1 MKCPKCGK
9 EVAAGTKFCI
19 GCGSPLPQEEPK
31 ASAPAPAPKPVKVE
45 LPDESGVIQDKGTL
59 IFWLTLLCGSTNI
72 HHFMLAKTGGPLDKK
87 SRFVFNWEGLVTVA
101 FAVLAL
107 IITVA
112 SQSAV
117 VGTVLLGM
125 LSIAAF
131 VHAWRHAFGKIYS
144 YDRTHHYMGQK
155 WKKVVCIVHAS
166 VTVIAIILGLVL
178 SVLAPKAEARAKLSV
193 MVPAVK
199 SWETLQEAY
208 VAESRQTGDFE
219 AMGFSAPSDENVAF
233 FEISSAKRKDVRA
246 IGAMLMKPLQGCP
259 EKMTLVRIIQVDPRD
274 SKIKKHGWVGVWNT
288 EDASFQQMPDEQIV
302 QCMEYMP
309 EWEENF
315 FPTNSISESV
325 EKFEY
330 LLPPPLFEPLDMSE
344 ISSFMQMAHENEPKI
359 ENSEGMMTS
368 TGVPKLDKIMAALS
382 PSAQEIDAKTFQTQN
397 FIFKEDSRK
406 RKKVIWTA
414 KSLRPID
421 ECPEGSEWKI
431 TAMQKPG
438 KSDYDYVVDY
448 GYYVKSPAGCPK
460 VKDMPQTVINMGF

>member
-144 YDRTHHYMGQK
+144 YDHTHHYMGQK

-166 VTVIAIILGLVL
+166 VTVISIILGLVL
-178 SVLAPKAEARAKLSV
+178 SVLAPSATAKANLSIISPTMGAWV
-193 MVPAVK
+193 
-199 SWETLQEAY
+199 TLQEAS
-208 VAESRQTGDFE
+208 VTEMKKTGDFT
-219 AMGFSAPSDENVAF
+219 AIGFEAPSSDKVAF
-233 FEISSAKRKDVRA
+233 FDIPSGKRKDIHAV
-246 IGAMLMKPLQGCP
+246 GALLLEAMSKCQD
-259 EKMTLVRIIQVDPRD
+259 KTTLVTSLQMDPRNGETH
-274 SKIKKHGWVGVWNT
+274 KFCWVGLRNAESGNFEEMPAEQVEECLALIPTWKSLC
-288 EDASFQQMPDEQIV
+288 DAGLV
-302 QCMEYMP
+302 QK
-309 EWEENF
+309 F
-315 FPTNSISESV
+315 DDLFPA
-325 EKFEY
+325 
-330 LLPPPLFEPLDMSE
+330 PLFEPLDMSE
-344 ISSFMQMAHENEPKI
+344 ISKFLETARANEPQT
-359 ENSEGMMTS
+359 EGDGFYLSSFVATLGKVM
-368 TGVPKLDKIMAALS
+368 KALS
-382 PSAQEIDAKTFQTQN
+382 PDVQEIDAKTFQTQN
-397 FIFKEDSRK
+397 FIYKEESRNK
-406 RKKVIWTA
+406 RKNKVIWTA
-414 KSLRPID
+414 KSLRPVG

-431 TAMQKPG
+431 TATQKPTRG
-438 KSDYDYVVDY
+438 EGMAFNY
-448 GYYVKSPAGCPK
+448 GYYVKSPEGCPK
-460 VKDMPQTVINMGF
+460 VKDLKETILSEW

>member
-9 EVAAGTKFCI
+9 EMAAGTKFCI

-31 ASAPAPAPKPVKVE
+31 APAPAPKPVKVE

-166 VTVIAIILGLVL
+166 VTVISIILGLVL
-178 SVLAPKAEARAKLSV
+178 SVLAPSATAKANLSIIPPTMGAWV
-193 MVPAVK
+193 
-199 SWETLQEAY
+199 TLQEAS
-208 VAESRQTGDFE
+208 VTEMKKTGDFT
-219 AMGFSAPSDENVAF
+219 AIGFEAPSSDKVAF
-233 FEISSAKRKDVRA
+233 FDIPLGKRKDIHAV
-246 IGAMLMKPLQGCP
+246 GALLLEAMSKCQD
-259 EKMTLVRIIQVDPRD
+259 KTTLVTSLQMDPRNGETH
-274 SKIKKHGWVGVWNT
+274 KFCWVGLRNAESGNFEEMPAEQVEECLALIPTWKSLC
-288 EDASFQQMPDEQIV
+288 DAGLV
-302 QCMEYMP
+302 QK
-309 EWEENF
+309 F
-315 FPTNSISESV
+315 DDLFPA
-325 EKFEY
+325 
-330 LLPPPLFEPLDMSE
+330 PLFEPLDMSE
-344 ISSFMQMAHENEPKI
+344 ISKFLETARANEPQT
-359 ENSEGMMTS
+359 EGDGFYFSSFVATLGKVM
-368 TGVPKLDKIMAALS
+368 KALS
-382 PSAQEIDAKTFQTQN
+382 PDVQEIDAKTFQTQN
-397 FIFKEDSRK
+397 FIYKEESRNK
-406 RKKVIWTA
+406 RKNKVIWTA
-414 KSLRPID
+414 KSLRPVG

>member
-144 YDRTHHYMGQK
+144 YDHTHHYMGQK

-166 VTVIAIILGLVL
+166 VTVISIILALVL
-178 SVLAPKAEARAKLSV
+178 SSLAPKAEARAKLSV

-219 AMGFSAPSDENVAF
+219 AIGFSAPSDENVAF

-259 EKMTLVRIIQVDPRD
+259 EKMTLVRIIQVDPHD

-315 FPTNSISESV
+315 FPTHSISESV

-344 ISSFMQMAHENEPKI
+344 ISKFLETARANEPQT
-359 ENSEGMMTS
+359 EGDGFYLSSFVATLGKVM
-368 TGVPKLDKIMAALS
+368 KALS
-382 PSAQEIDAKTFQTQN
+382 PDVQEIDAKTFQTQN
-397 FIFKEDSRK
+397 FIYKEESRNK
-406 RKKVIWTA
+406 RKNKVIWTA
-414 KSLRPID
+414 KSLRPVG

-431 TAMQKPG
+431 TATQKPTRG
-438 KSDYDYVVDY
+438 EGMAFNY
-448 GYYVKSPAGCPK
+448 GYYVKSPEGCPK
-460 VKDMPQTVINMGF
+460 VKDLKETILSEW

>member
-31 ASAPAPAPKPVKVE
+31 ASDPAPAPKPVKVE

-144 YDRTHHYMGQK
+144 YDHTHHYMGQK

-166 VTVIAIILGLVL
+166 VTVISIILGLVL
-178 SVLAPKAEARAKLSV
+178 SVLAPSATAKANLSIIPPTMGAWV
-193 MVPAVK
+193 
-199 SWETLQEAY
+199 TLQEAS
-208 VAESRQTGDFE
+208 VAEMKKTGDFT
-219 AMGFSAPSDENVAF
+219 AIGFEAPSSDKVAF
-233 FEISSAKRKDVRA
+233 FDIPSGKRKDIHAV
-246 IGAMLMKPLQGCP
+246 GALLLEAMSKCQD
-259 EKMTLVRIIQVDPRD
+259 KTTLVTSLQMDPRNGETH
-274 SKIKKHGWVGVWNT
+274 KFCWVGLRNAESGNFEEMPAEQVEECLALIPTWKSLC
-288 EDASFQQMPDEQIV
+288 DAGLV
-302 QCMEYMP
+302 QK
-309 EWEENF
+309 F
-315 FPTNSISESV
+315 DDLFPA
-325 EKFEY
+325 
-330 LLPPPLFEPLDMSE
+330 PLFEPLDMSE
-344 ISSFMQMAHENEPKI
+344 ISGFMDAALKNEPQYETGDGPIVSGGVAKFAKI
-359 ENSEGMMTS
+359 KSVFAPN
-368 TGVPKLDKIMAALS
+368 
-382 PSAQEIDAKTFQTQN
+382 AQEIDSKTFQTEN
-397 FIFKEDSRK
+397 FVFKETTRN
-406 RKKVIWTA
+406 KKKDVVVWTA
-414 KSLRPID
+414 TSLRPID
-421 ECPEGSEWKI
+421 QCPEGSTWKI
-431 TAMQKPG
+431 TASVKRI
-438 KSDYDYVVDY
+438 YDYNLVVNY
-448 GYYVKSPAGCPK
+448 GYTVKSPEGCPK
-460 VKDMPQTVINMGF
+460 VKDIKQTVYNGYDF